1 MKGSQNLPAKLKELR
16 KKNHY
21 SQEQVAEKLNISRQA
36 ISNWETGKAYPDIDN
51 LVMLSELYG
60 ASVDEMLGTGEM
72 VNKSNNDVT
81 TLMMSNSAILEMI
94 GLAVVLILSLEFP
107 FCGMIASLGILY
119 WLRQTKRKYH
129 VIFIM
134 CVICFLFGIYD
145 SAIFYAHINSSYGN
159 SVIEVIE

>member
-60 ASVDEMLGTGEM
+60 ASVDEMLGTGEALCKTD
-72 VNKSNNDVT
+72 NTTILTQHNNEV
-81 TLMMSNSAILEMI
+81 LEMM
-94 GLAVVLILSLEFP
+94 GLAVVLILSLNIP
-107 FCGMIASLGILY
+107 FGGILTSVIIIW
-119 WLRQTKRKYH
+119 WLKHTKRKYSIIYMLCI
-129 VIFIM
+129 VCFVVSLQEIF
-134 CVICFLFGIYD
+134 VYY
-145 SAIFYAHINSSYGN
+145 SHAHILYGN
-159 SVIEVIE
+159 MYYEFVE